1 MLCGDRE
8 MAEGSVW
15 WALDKAAHYRLSN
28 LTAIVD
34 VNQRGLTELERD
46 LDACRRGA
54 ETFGCAA
61 RVVDGQ
67 DVPAIDVALAAAPA
81 GRRTGGRAR
90 EDGEGQGLP
99 RDRGPEQLAR
109 QGPGGG
115 GVRQCAVHGLP
126 GSGTRT
132 N

>member
-1 MLCGDRE
+1 M
-8 MAEGSVW
+8 W
-15 WALDKAAHYRLSN
+15 WALDKAAHYRLGN

-34 VNQRGLTELERD
+34 VNQRGPTELERD

-81 GRRTGGRAR
+81 GRPAVVLAKTAKGKGSPEIEDQNGWHGRSGR
-90 EDGEGQGLP
+90 
-99 RDRGPEQLAR
+99 RR
-109 QGPGGG
+109 
-115 GVRQCAVHGLP
+115 VRQCAVHGLP